1 MSRPRSSFPK
11 VLFPSKVKSLFFLQ
25 KSAILRLANNNEYAR
40 YFYYLGRIKAIQLEY
55 SNAQKMLT
63 NGKTTIAV
71 SLLYLILALR
81 KSPQVSG
88 AGFRQ
93 AATKLLT
100 VVDLLLGDIP
110 ERSRFTEKAM
120 EVALKPYFSLT
131 QAVRI
136 GNLSHFNKGNKIKV

>member
-1 MSRPRSSFPK
+1 MNTRDISTILDASRPSSLSTQMRRK
-11 VLFPSKVKSLFFLQ
+11 CSQMVKQ
-25 KSAILRLANNNEYAR
+25 R
-40 YFYYLGRIKAIQLEY
+40 FYSFI
-55 SNAQKMLT
+55 
-63 NGKTTIAV
+63 
-71 SLLYLILALR
+71 YLILALR

-110 ERSRFTEKAM
+110 ERSRFTEKVM

-136 GNLSHFNKGNKIKV
+136 GNLSQFNKGEQFYE